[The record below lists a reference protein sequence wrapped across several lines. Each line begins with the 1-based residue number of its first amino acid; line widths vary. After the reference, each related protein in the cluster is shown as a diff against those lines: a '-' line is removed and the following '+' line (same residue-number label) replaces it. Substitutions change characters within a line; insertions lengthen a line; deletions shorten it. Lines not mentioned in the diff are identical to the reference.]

1 MTDDLI
7 VSGKGNFAPHPD
19 GGPYAAVCVDVVNMP
34 QRQTKYGLQD
44 KVRIVFETE
53 LEMEPDDQ
61 GGVRPWLQMA
71 FFGKTIGEKS
81 NLRKFLKSWRGRDF
95 TPEELEAFNLETL
108 VGAQARL
115 IIEHTQDGTDTYA
128 NITAILRT
136 ENGKILKPSGAYQRV
151 KDRSPMQVRT
161 QGRPLPQGQPLP
173 ASRYAQPATPAP
185 TPAPAAEP
193 DDDNIPF

>member
-7 VSGKGNFAPHPD
+7 VSSKGKFAPHPD

-34 QRQTKYGLQD
+34 QCQTKYGLQD

-61 GGVRPWLQMA
+61 GRVRPWLQAA

-95 TPEELEAFNLETL
+95 TPEELEAFNLETI
-108 VGAQARL
+108 VGAPARL

-128 NITAILRT
+128 NITAILRA

-151 KDRSPMQVRT
+151 KDRPPKQGQT
-161 QGRPLPQGQPLP
+161 QGRPLPQGHPLP
-173 ASRYAQPATPAP
+173 ASRYAQSVAATPVE
-185 TPAPAAEP
+185 TPSET
-193 DDDNIPF
+193 DDSNIPF